1 MASMASPDRHEPD
14 PQPLPVRPPY
24 CPRCFA
30 QMRLVRIVP
39 HEHFGNL
46 DDRLFACDCGEQ
58 VSDTAE
64 RLD

>member
-1 MASMASPDRHEPD
+1 
-14 PQPLPVRPPY
+14 
-24 CPRCFA
+24 
-30 QMRLVRIVP
+30 MRLVRIMP